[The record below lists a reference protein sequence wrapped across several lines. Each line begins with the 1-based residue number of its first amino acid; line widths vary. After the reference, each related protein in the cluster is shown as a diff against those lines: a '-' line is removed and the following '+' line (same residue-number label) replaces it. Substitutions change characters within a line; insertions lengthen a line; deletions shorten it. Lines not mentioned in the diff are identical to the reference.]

1 MFVYSEDKE
10 EQIYN
15 QICYWEKT
23 IELFLLS
30 QNFTYYFKAGKKW
43 VIHYEE
49 HIELNKS
56 YQNESFDKFKLD
68 KNEGNPYRDH
78 CDGSSPE
85 RE

>member
-1 MFVYSEDKE
+1 MRKDNRTFSVVSKFY
-10 EQIYN
+10 
-15 QICYWEKT
+15 
-23 IELFLLS
+23 LLLQS
-30 QNFTYYFKAGKKW
+30 WKKW

-78 CDGSSPE
+78 CEGSSPE